1 MKWSL
6 SIEALAAAALVA
18 AVGCHS
24 SSTQPPLLHG
34 EHFVPDDQPHAVD
47 HIAAAQ
53 AARGARAD
61 ATLRPV
67 HFNDA
72 GLNSL
77 GRQKLEFMLAD
88 EDAAQPVV
96 VYLDLPPASDP
107 APARQAVADYFKARG
122 LAENQ
127 FRLVDGPNPK
137 TLSPSTDALTGLA
150 ALQQQTPGGQA
161 SANPQQSTSGYG
173 SQPGYGSPP
182 GATDNMSH

>member
-1 MKWSL
+1 MKRSRL
-6 SIEALAAAALVA
+6 IEALAATALL

-24 SSTQPPLLHG
+24 SSTQPPMLHG
-34 EHFVPDDQPHAVD
+34 ENFVPDDQPHSVD
-47 HIAAAQ
+47 NIAAAQ

-77 GRQKLEFMLAD
+77 GRQKLELMLAD
-88 EDAAQPVV
+88 EDAVQPMV
-96 VYLDLPPASDP
+96 VYLDLPPASD
-107 APARQAVADYFKARG
+107 AGPARQAVGDYLKARG

-150 ALQQQTPGGQA
+150 ALQQQSPGGQP
-161 SANPQQSTSGYG
+161 SANTPQQPSS
-173 SQPGYGSPP
+173 GYGSPP
-182 GATDNMSH
+182 GAADNTSH